1 MVAVVGGI
9 VFSKKICSNPN
20 RPPAGPGSVALS
32 GNRVFAGVQVK
43 RRQEEV
49 MLGSGQGTRSAVG
62 LVSL

>member
-1 MVAVVGGI
+1 MGGI

-20 RPPAGPGSVALS
+20 PPPPGPGSVALS